1 METGL
6 MSSLRAAVMSH
17 AAQKLKP
24 AYKLKQQTSKIVSSF
39 KAASAVAALVR
50 EYRGHKDG
58 VWEVSAGRPGQHV
71 LGTASA
77 GGSSVQEGCWLGNGV
92 GV

>member
-1 METGL
+1 
-6 MSSLRAAVMSH
+6 MSH

-77 GGSSVQEGCWLGNGV
+77 GGSSLQEGCWLGNRA
-92 GV
+92 

>member
-1 METGL
+1 
-6 MSSLRAAVMSH
+6 MSH

-39 KAASAVAALVR
+39 KAASAVSALVR

-77 GGSSVQEGCWLGNGV
+77 GGRTWGGGTGWEAGSGCV
-92 GV
+92 GMAGGGLL